1 MARAASSSSQDMS
14 ELQEQNENL
23 RAVIK
28 EMREQMEQLGH
39 QIPVSDKN
47 LQPRSADKITEGI
60 CLSNKTYFH
69 QCWNHILS
77 CICYISTCQLYT
89 VIIVSNPDNSM
100 YCLSQTQ

>member
-60 CLSNKTYFH
+60 CHTKLIF
-69 QCWNHILS
+69 
-77 CICYISTCQLYT
+77 ICVEITFYHVFAAY
-89 VIIVSNPDNSM
+89 
-100 YCLSQTQ
+100 

>member
-39 QIPVSDKN
+39 QIPVTDKN
-47 LQPRSADKITEGI
+47 LQPRSADKITEGTNTMAFGKYHI
-60 CLSNKTYFH
+60 QT
-69 QCWNHILS
+69 CWVRGLS
-77 CICYISTCQLYT
+77 CKPNIY
-89 VIIVSNPDNSM
+89 VS
-100 YCLSQTQ
+100 

>member
-39 QIPVSDKN
+39 QIPVTDKN
-47 LQPRSADKITEGI
+47 LQPRSADKITEGT
-60 CLSNKTYFH
+60 KTIAVATIYP
-69 QCWNHILS
+69 L
-77 CICYISTCQLYT
+77 
-89 VIIVSNPDNSM
+89 
-100 YCLSQTQ
+100 